1 MFRNGF
7 RKKIILVLA
16 ICFVF
21 TANCDTKNCNKGI
34 PCGNSCIHLNN
45 GNDNK
50 LMLAWNEMYPPK
62 QWECD
67 RNRQIEKIQGNDNK
81 FISEKC

>member
-1 MFRNGF
+1 
-7 RKKIILVLA
+7 
-16 ICFVF
+16 
-21 TANCDTKNCNKGI
+21 
-34 PCGNSCIHLNN
+34 
-45 GNDNK
+45 
-50 LMLAWNEMYPPK
+50 MYPLE

>member
-1 MFRNGF
+1 MR
-7 RKKIILVLA
+7 LL
-16 ICFVF
+16 
-21 TANCDTKNCNKGI
+21 
-34 PCGNSCIHLNN
+34 
-45 GNDNK
+45 
-50 LMLAWNEMYPPK
+50 MYPPE

>member
-1 MFRNGF
+1 
-7 RKKIILVLA
+7 
-16 ICFVF
+16 
-21 TANCDTKNCNKGI
+21 
-34 PCGNSCIHLNN
+34 
-45 GNDNK
+45 
-50 LMLAWNEMYPPK
+50 MYPPE

>member
-1 MFRNGF
+1 MDFA
-7 RKKIILVLA
+7 KKIILVLA

-45 GNDNK
+45 GNV
-50 LMLAWNEMYPPK
+50 
-62 QWECD
+62 
-67 RNRQIEKIQGNDNK
+67 IEIDK
-81 FISEKC
+81 